1 MNQTTQMQPVNRLY
15 KSRIFAMLYSDRKDL
30 LDLYNAVGGRH
41 YEDPE
46 LLEINTLENA
56 IYMSMHNDL
65 SFLIDSRL
73 SLYEHQSTYSPNLPL
88 RNLFYISD
96 LYSGMTKNSN
106 LYGTKLVEI
115 PAPQFVIFY
124 NGIKEMPDR
133 TVLRLSD
140 AYSVKDEHP
149 ALELAAVMLNINRG
163 HNEKLKELCKSLKD
177 YSEYTARVREYANI
191 MPISEAVEQAICECI
206 QEGILAEFLT
216 QNRAEA
222 KQVSI
227 YEYDEEKH
235 MRQEREA
242 SWEEGWTTGRMEL
255 LKELIQKKLSKGMSV
270 SEIAI
275 ELEEEEALISE
286 LIQEL
291 EK

>member
-1 MNQTTQMQPVNRLY
+1 
-15 KSRIFAMLYSDRKDL
+15 ML
-30 LDLYNAVGGRH
+30 
-41 YEDPE
+41 
-46 LLEINTLENA
+46 
-56 IYMSMHNDL
+56 
-65 SFLIDSRL
+65 
-73 SLYEHQSTYSPNLPL
+73 
-88 RNLFYISD
+88 
-96 LYSGMTKNSN
+96 
-106 LYGTKLVEI
+106 
-115 PAPQFVIFY
+115 
-124 NGIKEMPDR
+124 
-133 TVLRLSD
+133 D
-140 AYSVKDEHP
+140 AYSVKEENP
-149 ALELAAVMLNINRG
+149 ALELTAVMLNINRG
-163 HNEKLKELCKSLKD
+163 HNEKLKGLCKSLKD
-177 YSEYTARVREYANI
+177 YSEYTARVREYADT

-206 QEGILAEFLT
+206 QEGILAEFLK